1 MGGLASIPTGGG
13 AATEPGDRSPRGAVD
28 KALAVLSALIAADR
42 PMRLTEVARQTGLA
56 KSTVH
61 RLIGIL
67 LAHQMIDQDGERY
80 IPGWRLIEVRGWVGG
95 EYLAAVGR
103 AAKPH
108 LVDLYEATGVTSS
121 LAVLVGAEVQYL
133 DRIYGQRS
141 VRTPSYRSDRAPA
154 HCTAIGKIL
163 LARCP
168 DSPRRIRDGQALAA
182 MTEATVTD
190 PLALWAHLCEA
201 RRAGFAVS
209 RGEYVDGV
217 ECVAAFV
224 GAGARQRPLIGIA
237 VSGRPGQVGL
247 SGILPRLRRA
257 AFALSVAIRHRP
269 LAIDS

>member
-1 MGGLASIPTGGG
+1 MAGLASIPTGGG

-168 DSPRRIRDGQALAA
+168 DTRNSS
-182 MTEATVTD
+182 
-190 PLALWAHLCEA
+190 
-201 RRAGFAVS
+201 AGHWS
-209 RGEYVDGV
+209 ERWWG
-217 ECVAAFV
+217 
-224 GAGARQRPLIGIA
+224 
-237 VSGRPGQVGL
+237 
-247 SGILPRLRRA
+247 
-257 AFALSVAIRHRP
+257 
-269 LAIDS
+269 